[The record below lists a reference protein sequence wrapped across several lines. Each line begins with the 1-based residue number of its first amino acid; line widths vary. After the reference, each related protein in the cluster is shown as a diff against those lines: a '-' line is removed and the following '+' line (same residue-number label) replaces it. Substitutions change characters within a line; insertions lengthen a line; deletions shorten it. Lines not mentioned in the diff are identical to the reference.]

1 MAGQMG
7 RWAGGMSFSW
17 FIALRYLTARRK
29 QAFISLISFVSVLG
43 VGVGVMA
50 LVIANALMTGVQEE
64 MRDRIVGSTAHIN
77 VYKYGIGLIDVESE
91 LRKVMRPG
99 VLAAAPV
106 VMGDGMLAVGDR
118 RAAVR
123 IKGID
128 PAREVLVTDLGTS
141 MVSGAVDALRLPEAD
156 PDDPDRPLD
165 RVLLGDDLAQTLNVR
180 TGDAVQLL
188 TAEGILTPMGVVPR
202 LRAFQVAGIFKLGFY
217 EFDANYALVLVD
229 VAQQVLNQPVPDA
242 IQLRVADLDAAPRI
256 AADLQASLG
265 GDYVA
270 QDWTVLNAPLYEALR
285 LERLAI
291 GFTIGLI
298 VMVAAL
304 NIVAS
309 LVLLVMEKTRDIGIL
324 RTMGAPASAIRRIF
338 ILQGVTIGALGTI
351 VGAALGVVVSWVC
364 DRYEL
369 FSLPGDVYQITHLR
383 FRVDALD
390 VLTIVVAAVLVCL
403 VATIYPARRASAID
417 PAEALR
423 YQ

>member
-1 MAGQMG
+1 
-7 RWAGGMSFSW
+7 MSFSW
-17 FIALRYLTARRK
+17 FIALRYLTARRR
-29 QAFISLISFVSVLG
+29 QAFISLISLVSILG

-77 VYKYGIGLIDVESE
+77 VYKFGTGILDVDAE
-91 LRKVMRPG
+91 LRKVMLPG
-99 VLAAAPV
+99 VVAAAPV
-106 VMGDGMLAVGDR
+106 VMGRGMLATGDR
-118 RAAVR
+118 QAGVE

-128 PAREVLVTDLGTS
+128 PAREVQVTDLGVS
-141 MVSGAVDALRLPEAD
+141 MVSGSVEALQVPETIG
-156 PDDPDRPLD
+156 PDDDRPLD
-165 RVLLGDDLAQTLNVR
+165 RVLLGADLAASLNVQV
-180 TGDAVQLL
+180 GDAVQLL
-188 TAEGILTPMGVVPR
+188 VAEGILTPMGVVPR
-202 LRAFQVAGIFKLGFY
+202 LRVFEVAGIFKLGFY
-217 EFDANYALVLVD
+217 EFDANYALVSID
-229 VAQQVLNQPVPDA
+229 VAKQLLNQATPDA
-242 IQLRVADLDAAPRI
+242 LQLRVADLDGAPVI
-256 AADLQASLG
+256 AAQLQESLG

-270 QDWTVLNAPLYEALR
+270 TDWTVMNAPLYEALR

-324 RTMGAPASAIRRIF
+324 RTMGAPASAIQRIF
-338 ILQGVTIGALGTI
+338 ILQGITIGAIGTV
-351 VGAALGVVVSWVC
+351 VGANLGVIVSWVC

-383 FRVDALD
+383 SCVDPVD
-390 VLTIVVAAVLVCL
+390 VATIVLAALLVCL
-403 VATIYPARRASAID
+403 VATIYPARRASAVD

>member
-1 MAGQMG
+1 
-7 RWAGGMSFSW
+7 MSFSW
-17 FIALRYLTARRK
+17 FIALRYLTARRR
-29 QAFISLISFVSVLG
+29 QAFISLISLVSILG

-77 VYKYGIGLIDVESE
+77 VYKFGTGLIDVETE

-99 VLAAAPV
+99 VVAAAPV
-106 VMGDGMLAVGDR
+106 AMGEGMLAAGDR
-118 RAAVR
+118 RAAVK

-128 PAREVLVTDLGTS
+128 PAREVQVTELGVS
-141 MVSGAVDALRLPEAD
+141 MVSGSVEALRVPDALG
-156 PDDPDRPLD
+156 PDDIRPLD
-165 RVLLGDDLAQTLNVR
+165 RVLLGEDLAQTLNVR
-180 TGDAVQLL
+180 TGDAVELL

-202 LRAFQVAGIFKLGFY
+202 LRVFEVAGIFKLGFY
-217 EFDANYALVLVD
+217 EFDANYALMSID
-229 VAQQVLNQPVPDA
+229 VAQSLLNQATPDA
-242 IQLRVADLDAAPRI
+242 LQLKVADLDDAPEI
-256 AADLQASLG
+256 AAELQAALG
-265 GDYVA
+265 NDYAA

-338 ILQGVTIGALGTI
+338 ILQGITIGAIGTV
-351 VGAALGVVVSWVC
+351 VGATFGVIVSWLC

-383 FRVDALD
+383 FKVDPSD
-390 VLTIVVAAVLVCL
+390 VATIVVAALLVCL